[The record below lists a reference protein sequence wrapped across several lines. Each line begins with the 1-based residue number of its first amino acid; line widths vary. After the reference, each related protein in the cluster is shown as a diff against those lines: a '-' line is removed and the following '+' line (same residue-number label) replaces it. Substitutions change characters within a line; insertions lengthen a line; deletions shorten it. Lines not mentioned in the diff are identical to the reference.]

1 MHYHYQIN
9 NRVLQFIG
17 GHIMAK
23 QKEIAKLNRREF
35 MIQLGGSTA
44 ALSLLMLF
52 PVLGTGCSSGENDDE
67 STSIVVTYSVLGSI
81 IRELVGDKAKL
92 TVSIPNGLDPH
103 EWAPSAKDIEAI
115 NHASLVIENGL
126 GLEEGMED
134 TLDTARDNGVNF
146 FTCSDQITIRY
157 VGTGEGIPSGD
168 PDQAVGAADPHL
180 WMDPI
185 AIKEIVSTLSIRLM
199 TDYNLDVSGK
209 AADLENRLD
218 DLTAEVTE
226 MVSVIPEGNR
236 KLVTGHE
243 SMGYFAN
250 RFGFT
255 LIGAIIPSLSS
266 QAEVSASELAE
277 LAQLIEENDVKAIFT
292 EIGTS
297 TAVAE
302 AISEETGVQVVEL
315 TTHTLPDDGS
325 YFTFLRNI
333 ASIITSSLE

>member
-1 MHYHYQIN
+1 
-9 NRVLQFIG
+9 
-17 GHIMAK
+17 MAK
-23 QKEIAKLNRREF
+23 QKEITGLNRREF
-35 MIQLGGSTA
+35 IIRLGGSTA
-44 ALSLLMLF
+44 ALGLFTLF
-52 PVLGTGCSSGENDDE
+52 PTLGTSCSSNGNDDK
-67 STSIVVTYSVLGSI
+67 STSIVVTYSILGSI
-81 IRELVGDKAKL
+81 VQELLGDKAAV
-92 TVSIPNGLDPH
+92 TISIPDGLDPH

-134 TLDTARDNGVNF
+134 TLDTARDNGIDF
-146 FTCSDQITIRY
+146 FTCSDHITIRH
-157 VGTGEGIPSGD
+157 VGAGEGIPSDD

-180 WMDPI
+180 WMDPV
-185 AIKEIVSTLSIRLM
+185 AMKEIVSALSSRLM
-199 TDYNLDVSGK
+199 TDYDIDVSSRT
-209 AADLENRLD
+209 ADLGNQLD
-218 DLTAEVTE
+218 DLTSEIAG
-226 MVSVIPEGNR
+226 MVAAIPDDNR

-302 AISEETGVQVVEL
+302 AISEETGVRVVEL